1 MDLTKFTGTG
11 AFGRAYRVMI
21 ENDAHGAGIVDRR
34 LVQTMVRLCGETANV
49 LYSSFTPLAVRY
61 QQGSRP
67 QLERV
72 VARAQP
78 KAVGD
83 EAALAAIVA
92 FTRQLGDRAEQDLDK
107 MRVGGTE
114 EEIIRRGSDW
124 CTDVARVACV
134 LCQVAGFPSRLVY
147 LFDLDQ
153 AYSGHVI
160 IETWRE
166 ARWGALD
173 ANTAVVYRIPDGSPA
188 SVWDLM
194 NDPSLIE
201 AHGAHPRA
209 FYTTV
214 GQFRAAGVANYS
226 CWEPEQY
233 DYTVSGLNEYYRSIL
248 DMSDKGWPGGPR
260 WLHEEN
266 RESAEP
272 DAGVSLHR

>member
-1 MDLTKFTGTG
+1 MDLSRFTGAG
-11 AFGRAYRVMI
+11 AFGRAYRVMM
-21 ENDAHGAGIVDRR
+21 ENDAHGAGSVDRR
-34 LVQTMVRLCGETANV
+34 LVQTMVRLCGETADY
-49 LYSSFTPLAVRY
+49 LYASFTPLAVKYRR
-61 QQGSRP
+61 GSRR

-92 FTRQLGDRAEQDLDK
+92 FTRQLGDRAEQDLDR

-114 EEIIRRGSDW
+114 EEIIRSGSDW

-147 LFDLDQ
+147 LFNLDQ

-214 GQFRAAGVANYS
+214 GQFRAAGVANYI
-226 CWEPEQY
+226 CWEPERY
-233 DYTVSGLNEYYRSIL
+233 DYTVSGLNEYYPSIL
-248 DMSDKGWPGGPR
+248 DQSDKGWPGGLR
-260 WLHEEN
+260 WLREEN